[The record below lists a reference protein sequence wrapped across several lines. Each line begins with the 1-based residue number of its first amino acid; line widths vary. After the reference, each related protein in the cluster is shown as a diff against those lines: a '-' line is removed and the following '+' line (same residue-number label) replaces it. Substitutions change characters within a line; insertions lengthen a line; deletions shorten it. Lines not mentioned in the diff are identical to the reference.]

1 MARAAAVKE
10 GDGMV
15 EVESAGSERA
25 ALGVKLGTRPRRL
38 GDITVIAACLI
49 SAGAANGQAGA
60 DLRPAEQVF
69 KNVQLLKGI
78 SANEF
83 MATMGFFTA
92 SLGESCTFCHA
103 EESGGNWARYA
114 DDNAHKQRAR
124 QMIAMAGAINKSYFG
139 GRRALTCYS
148 CHRGTRTPQITPDLE
163 VVYGSPNFPPPD
175 RLLSGDQS
183 ESAVD
188 GVLAKY
194 IQAAG
199 GAEHLAALKSF
210 TAKGTYQGYAA
221 PKHPMELDAKAP
233 AQLTMILRGDADGDT
248 VTTYDGREGWIKA
261 PVNDRPQP
269 VTDLTGGDLQGARL
283 DAMLSFPAQIK
294 DTLRQWRVGN
304 PSTIEDRDV
313 QLLQGTIDG
322 RYPVNLYFDADSG
335 LLVRLVRYSDSPVGL
350 GPTQVDYSDYREVAG
365 VKIPFKRKVTWLD
378 GRANIVLNE
387 VQTNAV
393 IDASQFARP
402 AGR

>member
-1 MARAAAVKE
+1 MSRDRKGAVFLTVVAMCLLSAA
-10 GDGMV
+10 M
-15 EVESAGSERA
+15 
-25 ALGVKLGTRPRRL
+25 
-38 GDITVIAACLI
+38 
-49 SAGAANGQAGA
+49 ANGQAPA
-60 DLRPAEQVF
+60 DQRPAEQVF
-69 KNVQLLKGI
+69 KNVQSLKGI
-78 SANEF
+78 PADEF

-92 SLGESCTFCHA
+92 SLGESCTFCHVD
-103 EESGGNWARYA
+103 ESGGNWGRYA
-114 DDNAHKQRAR
+114 DDNAHKKMAR
-124 QMIAMAGAINKSYFG
+124 QMIAMVGTINKNFFG

-163 VVYGSPNFPPPD
+163 VVYGSPTFPPPD
-175 RLLSGDQS
+175 RLLAGDQS
-183 ESAVD
+183 ASAVD
-188 GVLAKY
+188 SILAKY

-221 PKHPMELDAKAP
+221 PKHPMELYAKVP
-233 AQLTMILRGDADGDT
+233 AQLSMILRGDSDGDT
-248 VTTYDGREGWIKA
+248 VTTYNGRQGWIKA

-269 VTDLTGGDLQGARL
+269 VTDLTGGELQGARL

-322 RYPVNLYFDADSG
+322 RYPVNLYFDAESG
-335 LLVRLVRYSDSPVGL
+335 LLVRTVRYSDMPVGL

-387 VQTNAV
+387 VQPNAPLDSSV
-393 IDASQFARP
+393 FAPP
-402 AGR
+402 ADKGNRN

>member
-1 MARAAAVKE
+1 MTVVAVCIL
-10 GDGMV
+10 
-15 EVESAGSERA
+15 SAG
-25 ALGVKLGTRPRRL
+25 V
-38 GDITVIAACLI
+38 
-49 SAGAANGQAGA
+49 ANAQAHA
-60 DLRPAEQVF
+60 DARPAEQVF
-69 KNVQLLKGI
+69 KNIQSLKGI
-78 SANEF
+78 PADEF

-92 SLGESCTFCHA
+92 SLGESCTFCHIDD
-103 EESGGNWARYA
+103 SGGDWGRYA
-114 DDNAHKQRAR
+114 DDNGHKQRAR
-124 QMIAMAGAINKSYFG
+124 QMIAMVGAINKNFFG

-163 VVYGSPNFPPPD
+163 VVYGSPSFPPPD

-188 GVLAKY
+188 RVLAKY
-194 IQAAG
+194 IQAVG
-199 GAEHLAALKSF
+199 GAEQLATLKSF

-221 PKHPMELDAKAP
+221 PKHPMELYAKAP

-261 PVNDRPQP
+261 PLNDRPQP
-269 VTDLTGGDLQGARL
+269 LTDLTGGDLEGARL
-283 DAMLSFPAQIK
+283 DAILSFPAQIK

-335 LLVRLVRYSDSPVGL
+335 LLVRVVRYSDSPVGL

-387 VQTNAV
+387 VQPNAV
-393 IDASQFARP
+393 IDASQFVRP
-402 AGR
+402 AGH

>member
-1 MARAAAVKE
+1 MSV
-10 GDGMV
+10 
-15 EVESAGSERA
+15 
-25 ALGVKLGTRPRRL
+25 
-38 GDITVIAACLI
+38 
-49 SAGAANGQAGA
+49 GAANGQAGA
-60 DLRPAEQVF
+60 DPRPAEQVF

-78 SANEF
+78 SADEF

-92 SLGESCTFCHA
+92 SLGESCTFCHV
-103 EESGGNWARYA
+103 EEAGGNWARYA
-114 DDNAHKQRAR
+114 DDNARKQTAR

-163 VVYGSPNFPPPD
+163 VVYGTPNFPPPD

-188 GVLAKY
+188 RVLAKY
-194 IQAAG
+194 IQAVG

-210 TAKGTYQGYAA
+210 RAKGTYQGYAA
-221 PKHPMELDAKAP
+221 PKRPMELYAKAP
-233 AQLTMILRGDADGDT
+233 AQLTMILRGDSDGDT

-261 PVNDRPQP
+261 PLNDRPQT
-269 VTDLTGGDLQGARL
+269 VMDLTGGDLQGARL

-294 DTLRQWRVGN
+294 DALRQWRVGN

-313 QLLQGTIDG
+313 ELLQGTIDG
-322 RYPVNLYFDADSG
+322 RYPVNLYFDAESG
-335 LLVRLVRYSDSPVGL
+335 LLVRVVRYSDSPVGL
-350 GPTQVDYSDYREVAG
+350 GPTQVDYSDYREAAG

-387 VQTNAV
+387 VQPNAA
-393 IDASQFARP
+393 IDASQFVRP
-402 AGR
+402 TGH